1 MQSMKLSNKKLQE
14 RCWQDAQAVAD
25 EINESIV
32 YDDQEDK
39 FFTESKYRSECEKV
53 VSAYG
58 DKYTEE
64 DWERDKTN
72 IHLFWYHPTKKE

>member
-1 MQSMKLSNKKLQE
+1 MKLSNKKFQE
-14 RCWQDAQAVAD
+14 KCFEDAQAVAN

-39 FFTESKYRSECEKV
+39 FYTESKYRKECEKV
-53 VSAYG
+53 ILAYK

-64 DWERDKTN
+64 DWKRDSSN
-72 IHLFWYHPTKKE
+72 SHLYWFHTEKKE